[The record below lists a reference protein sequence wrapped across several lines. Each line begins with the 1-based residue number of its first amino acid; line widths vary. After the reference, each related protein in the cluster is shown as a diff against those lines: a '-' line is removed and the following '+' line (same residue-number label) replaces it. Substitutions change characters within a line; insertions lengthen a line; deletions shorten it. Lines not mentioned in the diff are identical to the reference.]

1 MVVTKTTRMP
11 TKNKTSAI
19 FSHLPPSLILPL
31 MERNESTQLSINE
44 MIATITI
51 SSITVL
57 CAAFR
62 YFKEVNTTKH
72 KPKRLDDAFK
82 IWGDLLFWRSFM
94 G

>member
-11 TKNKTSAI
+11 IKNKTSAI

-31 MERNESTQLSINE
+31 MERKESTQLSINE

-62 YFKEVNTTKH
+62 YLKRSIPQNTSLKDWTM
-72 KPKRLDDAFK
+72 RLKYGATSRFAVH
-82 IWGDLLFWRSFM
+82 S
-94 G
+94 